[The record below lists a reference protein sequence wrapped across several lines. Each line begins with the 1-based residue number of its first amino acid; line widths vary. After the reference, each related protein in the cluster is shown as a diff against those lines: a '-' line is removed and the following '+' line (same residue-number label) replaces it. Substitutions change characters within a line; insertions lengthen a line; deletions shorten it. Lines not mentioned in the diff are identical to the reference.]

1 MTPQTLTPNAPRTRP
16 RTLLEPAPN
25 HTPNH
30 PPHTPIYYVYVGRA
44 LGGPP
49 PRPRFQMRTLKAS
62 DFSKRDV
69 DQLRFWQ
76 LSYPH
81 ARARSNFPPRRRPP
95 EWDSQACQGC
105 APSAILSLVL
115 CVSQPRR

>member
-1 MTPQTLTPNAPRTRP
+1 MTPKPSPQTLPKPVPKPSSNAPRT
-16 RTLLEPAPN
+16 
-25 HTPNH
+25 TPQTT
-30 PPHTPIYYVYVGRA
+30 PHTHPYTTYMS
-44 LGGPP
+44 GGPLAG
-49 PRPRFQMRTLKAS
+49 PRRDTSLGRLKGS
-62 DFSKRDV
+62 NG
-69 DQLRFWQ
+69 LRFWQ
-76 LSYPH
+76 LSCPH